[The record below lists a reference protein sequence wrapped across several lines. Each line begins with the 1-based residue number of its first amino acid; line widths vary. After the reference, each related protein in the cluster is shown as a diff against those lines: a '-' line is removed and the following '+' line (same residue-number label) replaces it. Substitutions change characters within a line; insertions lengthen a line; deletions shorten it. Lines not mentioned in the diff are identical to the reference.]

1 MKFSIVIPVYN
12 AAPYLRECLRSVV
25 AASDKL
31 RMMSDKWAMEI
42 VCVDDGSTDGSGKV
56 LEEFFHQSTPTPHL
70 YTYKILHQQNR
81 GEGAARNRG
90 LAEATG
96 DWVGFLDADD
106 VYAPEMI
113 SGAMELIAAH
123 PDASLVALGLEEL
136 GCFGGTA
143 SQGVRVYTRADSLPL
158 KLEMTSFAQM
168 FIRREILAGL
178 CFPSYAIGAD
188 RVLVARLARRA
199 EKVVLS
205 DRIGYRYR
213 VHGASAQHAPRSLK
227 KRWDA
232 FRYTVHVLAILLATR
247 EAGIRIRLRYVKASL
262 VRFLEIFRRP
272 R

>member
-1 MKFSIVIPVYN
+1 M
-12 AAPYLRECLRSVV
+12 
-25 AASDKL
+25 
-31 RMMSDKWAMEI
+31 
-42 VCVDDGSTDGSGKV
+42 
-56 LEEFFHQSTPTPHL
+56 HQE
-70 YTYKILHQQNR
+70 NR
-81 GEGAARNRG
+81 GEGAARNAG
-90 LAEATG
+90 LEAATG
-96 DWVGFLDADD
+96 NWVGFLDADD

-113 SGAMELIAAH
+113 SGAMELVAAH

-136 GCFGGTA
+136 GCSGGTA
-143 SQGVRVYTRADSLPL
+143 SSGVRVYGRADSLPL

-178 CFPSYAIGAD
+178 RFPSYAIGAD
-188 RVLVARLARRA
+188 RVFVARLARRA

>member
-1 MKFSIVIPVYN
+1 MTRFSIVIPVYN

-42 VCVDDGSTDGSGKV
+42 VCVDDGSTDGSGKI
-56 LEEFFHQSTPTPHL
+56 LEEFFHQSTPHL

-136 GCFGGTA
+136 GRSGGTA
-143 SQGVRVYTRADSLPL
+143 SNGVRVYGRADSLPL

-168 FIRREILAGL
+168 FIRREVLEGL
-178 CFPSYAIGAD
+178 RFPSYAIGAD
-188 RVLVARLARRA
+188 RVFVARLARRA

-247 EAGIRIRLRYVKASL
+247 EANVRIRFRYVKMSL
-262 VRFLEIFRRP
+262 MRFMEIFRRP